1 MKSSALAFALF
12 VALGSTFA
20 YADTPTAD
28 PAAQSTARTQ
38 WSAWG
43 GTVVVR
49 WSHYMQD
56 EGVTISTPSQNR
68 SLDTAR
74 LTDGGVGITQAL
86 NGDLFQMRRSG
97 SIEFRTLDRQF
108 DGFIGGSLQ
117 VQGGYVLTLPR
128 GAGTVNLTDFR
139 LRPNATNP
147 MRLDVV
153 SQDGRAWFYIDR
165 LMYEIVGQG
174 RILAIYTA
182 DMRMTAALASRIGVP
197 AMADQS
203 VGDLEILTELQVA
216 DGPNPVL
223 IPYADPNPSHWHRD
237 PVPGQPAGTIYQAD
251 LFMQNFSIVR
261 KRQEGVSGNEGTGR
275 IVFAPSSTLK
285 NNVNNGTAQPTVPGQ
300 GDLSTSSALWTA
312 DIPWRRKFSG
322 NFAPYANDQHPYLI
336 WNMYRINANGSI
348 EQIARSGVK
357 HAWLTTNGNCAPG
370 ESHDGQILG
379 RSCSDTYSDGNN
391 DANQDLS
398 VRSEIIASTNQWGR
412 CGSIFDPGCVGSN
425 TNQYPSDDGYVRRM
439 VVHEQQISPTRNPGA
454 TYLFDSWYLARQDI
468 NIYNSQ
474 ASQWVTPTFSG
485 SAWNLGNVSGYKLGS
500 VTDRWVSE
508 NVPTGTAVANKE
520 LANDEGHAKLAVR
533 VTDLGNGTWRYDY
546 ALHNLDFGRAVTQ
559 GAEPNLRVLSNK
571 GFDRFAVPLPA
582 GAVVSANW
590 FSDGDVEAAN
600 DWTASVG
607 SDQVAWTAPAGNT
620 LDWGTLYSFSITVNK
635 PPVASLGELHVAEA
649 GSPGAYMLE
658 TLAPV
663 AGELPD
669 PVAAVTPASINFS
682 VNAGSAVN
690 TSMSVK
696 NTGGYGSSLSYT
708 VATAPSSCASP
719 GAVAWLSA
727 TPPSGA
733 VSSGATTLVA
743 VKGDAAALAAGAY
756 SAKLCVTTNDTQH
769 ALFEVPVSLTVNPVT
784 LHTVGG
790 SVNGLAGSGLV
801 LKLNGSTTLAVSQ
814 SGSFTF
820 PGQGLATGTAYSVT
834 VGTQPSNP
842 TQTCVVSGGTGVI
855 GSVDITGVLITCASA
870 PPQLY
875 TVGGRVT
882 GLTAPGLVLQLNGSS
897 NVTMNAN
904 GLFNFPGGLPA
915 GTAYQATVLTHPA
928 GQTCAIENGTGTMGT
943 ANLSNVKV
951 ACAATVNDTIFEDGF
966 DG

>member
-1 MKSSALAFALF
+1 MKSSALAVALLI
-12 VALGSTFA
+12 ALGSPFA
-20 YADTPTAD
+20 QAQA
-28 PAAQSTARTQ
+28 PASSAEVQSTARTQ

-49 WSHYMQD
+49 WSNYMQD
-56 EGVTISTPSQNR
+56 EGVQISAPTQKR
-68 SLDTAR
+68 SLQSPR
-74 LTDGGVGITQAL
+74 LTDNGVGVRQAL
-86 NGDLFQMRRSG
+86 DGDLLQMRRSG

-108 DGFIGGSLQ
+108 DGFTGGSLQ
-117 VQGGYVLTLPR
+117 VQGGYVLTLPH
-128 GAGTVNLTDFR
+128 GGGTINLTDFR

-153 SQDGRAWFYIDR
+153 SQDGKAWFYIDR

-197 AMADQS
+197 AMADQP
-203 VGDLEILTELQVA
+203 VGDMEILTELQVA
-216 DGPNPVL
+216 DGPNPALV
-223 IPYADPNPSHWHRD
+223 PYADPNPSHWHGD
-237 PVPGQPAGTIYQAD
+237 PVPGEPAGTIYQAD
-251 LFMQNFSIVR
+251 LFMQSITIAR
-261 KRQEGVSGNEGTGR
+261 MRQEGTSGNEGSGR
-275 IVFAPSSTLK
+275 IIFAPNSTLK
-285 NNVNNGTAQPTVPGQ
+285 NNVNNGTAQVTVPNQ
-300 GDLSTSSALWTA
+300 GALGTSAALWTA
-312 DIPWRRKFSG
+312 DIPWRKKFTG

-357 HAWLTTNGNCAPG
+357 HAWLTTNGGCAPG
-370 ESHDGQILG
+370 ENHDGQILG
-379 RSCSDTYSDGNN
+379 RSCSDTYSTGNN
-391 DANQDLS
+391 DANADLS
-398 VRSEIIASTNQWGR
+398 VRGEIIAATGQWGR

-425 TNQYPSDDGYVRRM
+425 TNAYPTDDGFVRRM
-439 VVHEQQISPTRNPGA
+439 AVHEQQISPTKNPGA

-474 ASQWVTPTFSG
+474 ASLWVTPTYSG
-485 SAWNLGNVSGYKLGS
+485 SAWNLGNATGFKLGS
-500 VTDRWVSE
+500 VVDRWVSE
-508 NVPTGTAVANKE
+508 NVPAGTAVANKE
-520 LANDEGHAKLAVR
+520 LANAEGHAKLAVR

-582 GAVVSANW
+582 DAVVSANW
-590 FSDGDVEAAN
+590 FSDGDLDAAN
-600 DWTASVG
+600 DWSVSVG
-607 SDQVAWTAPAGNT
+607 TDHVSWTAPSSNT

-635 PPVASLGELHVAEA
+635 PPIPSLGELHMAEA

-690 TSMSVK
+690 TTLSVK
-696 NTGGYGSSLSYT
+696 NTGGYGSSLTYS
-708 VATAPSSCASP
+708 VATAPASCSSP
-719 GAVAWLSA
+719 GAVAWLST
-727 TPPSGA
+727 TPASGA
-733 VSSGATTLVA
+733 VSSGGTGSVA
-743 VKGDAAALAAGAY
+743 VKGDATDLAAGNY
-756 SAKLCVTTNDTQH
+756 SAKLCVTTNDAQH
-769 ALFEVPVSLTVNPVT
+769 ALFEVPVALTVKPVT

-790 SVNGLAGSGLV
+790 SVNGLEGSGLV
-801 LKLNGSTTLAVSQ
+801 LKLNGGATLSVTQ
-814 SGSFTF
+814 GGSFTF

-834 VGTQPSNP
+834 VATQPSNP
-842 TQTCVVSGGTGVI
+842 TQSCVVSGGTGVI
-855 GSVDITGVLITCASA
+855 GSADVTGVLVTCASA
-870 PPQLY
+870 PPTLY

-897 NVTMNAN
+897 NLTMNAN

-915 GTAYQATVLTHPA
+915 GTVYQATVMTQPA
-928 GQTCAIENGTGTMGT
+928 GQTCTIENGSGTMGT
-943 ANLSNVKV
+943 TNLSNVKV
-951 ACAATVNDTIFEDGF
+951 ACTAAANDGIFEDGF